1 MTAGDIFLFVL
12 VLIIGSLILGFID
25 AWREQRKLK
34 KDIER
39 SQRHE

>member
-1 MTAGDIFLFVL
+1 MSAGDIFLLVL
-12 VLIIGSLILGFID
+12 LLIIGCFVLGFID

>member
-25 AWREQRKLK
+25 AYREQRKLK